1 MKITNKGCKNKH
13 EINTDIF
20 QKKKKTKKENMEGT
34 DIRMS
39 EEDKEKLKEC
49 RRSLQ
54 QKKNEIMKK
63 KFFLLYILEK

>member
-34 DIRMS
+34 DTRMS
-39 EEDKEKLKEC
+39 EEDKKKLKEYVGDHC
-49 RRSLQ
+49 NKR
-54 QKKNEIMKK
+54 KMK
-63 KFFLLYILEK
+63 L

>member
-13 EINTDIF
+13 EINTGIF

-39 EEDKEKLKEC
+39 EEDKEKLKEYVGDHC
-49 RRSLQ
+49 NKRKMKLW
-54 QKKNEIMKK
+54 KN
-63 KFFLLYILEK
+63 FFFCCIF